1 MLDIDF
7 LRGNSEKLKEIKVQ
21 EGFFYLTTDTGKLYT
36 GLNNNLCYLG
46 DIITVSTK
54 ADLPLSSNYF
64 YYIEEDN
71 SFWKYNNKWVQLNGS
86 LGKGN
91 TKTEISK
98 EGIILKIGEN
108 IELLIPNS
116 FLGIKNISSNSLQ
129 VIQKDNN
136 VNIELQWRDF

>member
-54 ADLPLSSNYF
+54 VDLPPSSNYF

-71 SFWKYNNKWVQLNGS
+71 SFWKYNNKWVQLNSGI
-86 LGKGN
+86 KEI
-91 TKTEISK
+91 KTELSD
-98 EGIILKIGEN
+98 EGILLQLNEEIKV
-108 IELLIPNS
+108 LIPNS
-116 FLGIKNISSNSLQ
+116 FLGIKKITSNSLNVTQ
-129 VIQKDNN
+129 QNN
-136 VNIELQWRDF
+136 NKINIELQWHEF

>member
-54 ADLPLSSNYF
+54 ADLPPSSNYF
-64 YYIEEDN
+64 YYIEEDD
-71 SFWKYNNKWVQLNGS
+71 SFWKYNNKWVQLNSGI
-86 LGKGN
+86 KEI
-91 TKTEISK
+91 KTELSD
-98 EGIILKIGEN
+98 EGILRSYRNPPFPPAPVSETAPAPAGG
-108 IELLIPNS
+108 LPV
-116 FLGIKNISSNSLQ
+116 SLQ
-129 VIQKDNN
+129 THPYR
-136 VNIELQWRDF
+136 LHSG